1 MKILIV
7 SQYFWP
13 EFFLVNSL
21 ATELKACGHEVT
33 VLTGLPNYPQGR
45 FFSGFSFWRGPW
57 EQDYSGVRVLRVPL
71 LARGQ
76 GFFRLSLNYLSF
88 VIFGI
93 FVGPWRVPRDFDVI
107 FCFGISPVTL
117 CLPAIVLRSIFR
129 KPLLFWVQDLW
140 PESVS
145 AVGATKS
152 KHVIHAIG
160 SIVRFVYR
168 HCDLILMQSQA
179 FAKSVQQWG
188 GRPEQMRYVPNWAK
202 TPAVAIGQTE
212 NQEPEWLRD
221 LPKGF
226 KIIFAGNIGKAQDMP
241 TVLRAAELLKD
252 TQDLHWIL
260 VGDGSDYDFVLKT
273 RQEKK
278 LEHCVHTYG
287 RRPNEDMA
295 ALFAKGD
302 VMLVSLT
309 DEPIFSL
316 TVPSKVQA
324 YMASGKP
331 ILASVRGEGAR
342 IVEEARAGLSCSA
355 QNPESLAR
363 SVQEFLKMSNTERK
377 AMGAQG
383 FAYFQ
388 KHFEQTVV
396 IRQIEALCSEAIEA
410 QKRSQ
415 VFKKN

>member
-1 MKILIV
+1 MRIVIV

-21 ATELKACGHEVT
+21 ATELKARGHEVT
-33 VLTGLPNYPQGR
+33 VLTGLPNYPQGQY
-45 FFSGFSFWRGPW
+45 FSGFSFWSGPW
-57 EQDYSGVRVLRVPL
+57 EQDYHGVRVLRVPL

-76 GFFRLSLNYLSF
+76 GFLRLSLNYLSF
-88 VIFGI
+88 VVFGI
-93 FVGPWRVPRDFDVI
+93 LLGPWRVPRDFDVI

-117 CLPAIVLRSIFR
+117 CLPAIFLRAIFR

-152 KHVIHAIG
+152 TRVIGAIG

-168 HCDLILMQSQA
+168 RCDLILMQSRA
-179 FAKSVQQWG
+179 FAQSVQQWG
-188 GRPEQMRYVPNWAK
+188 GVPAQMRYVPNWAK
-202 TPAVAIGQTE
+202 APDANSAAT
-212 NQEPEWLRD
+212 NRSEPEWLKD
-221 LPKGF
+221 LPQGF
-226 KIIFAGNIGKAQDMP
+226 KIVFAGNIGKAQDMP
-241 TVLRAAELLKD
+241 TVLRAADLLKD
-252 TQDLHWIL
+252 IENLHWIL

-273 RQEKK
+273 RQEKG
-278 LEHCVHTYG
+278 LERCVHTYG

-295 ALFAKGD
+295 TLFSKGD

-309 DEPIFSL
+309 DEPIFAL

-342 IVEEARAGLSCSA
+342 IVEEAQAGLSCEA

-363 SVQEFLKMSNTERK
+363 VVREFMKMSAEERS
-377 AMGAQG
+377 AMGQRG
-383 FAYFQ
+383 FVYFQ
-388 KHFEQTVV
+388 KHFEQNVV
-396 IRQIEALCSEAIEA
+396 VSQIESLCLEAIDHW
-410 QKRSQ
+410 
-415 VFKKN
+415 KKK